1 MFKNK
6 KKKLLEQE
14 ISLLK
19 SKLSYYEQK
28 DKDLEK
34 SKRKFDKLN
43 DELKDL
49 KKQYQIE
56 LTKLREQSKELEKN
70 LKSIK

>member
-34 SKRKFDKLN
+34 SKRKFDQLN
-43 DELKDL
+43 DELKDY

>member
-34 SKRKFDKLN
+34 SKRKFDQLN

-70 LKSIK
+70 IKAIK

>member
-6 KKKLLEQE
+6 KKKLIEQQ

-34 SKRKFDKLN
+34 SKRKFDQLN

-70 LKSIK
+70 IKAIK

>member
-19 SKLSYYEQK
+19 SKLYYYEQK

-34 SKRKFDKLN
+34 AKRKFDQLN
-43 DELKDL
+43 VEL
-49 KKQYQIE
+49 
-56 LTKLREQSKELEKN
+56 SN
-70 LKSIK
+70 